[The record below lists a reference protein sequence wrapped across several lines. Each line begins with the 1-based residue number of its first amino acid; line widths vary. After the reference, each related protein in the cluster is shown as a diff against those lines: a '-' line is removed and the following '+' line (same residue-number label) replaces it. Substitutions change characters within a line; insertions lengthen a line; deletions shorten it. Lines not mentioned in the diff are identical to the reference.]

1 MPNLFKKSFGDADE
15 VKSPE
20 KTRAEV
26 VKLGN
31 VNVTRLELQ
40 PGWKWSE
47 CIKPV
52 VGGHS
57 CQAGHVGVILQGK
70 MMCVHDDGTEVLA
83 EAGEAYY
90 FAPGHDGWVVGDEPL
105 VGYAS
110 IDCLRSGRPSL
121 NSNRGASASR
131 PGSSTISY
139 RWLSSWR
146 RRFRIR

>member
-31 VNVTRLELQ
+31 VNVTRLEFQ

-52 VGGHS
+52 VCGHS
-57 CQAGHVGVILQGK
+57 WQAGHVGVILQGK

-83 EAGEAYY
+83 EAGDAYY

-105 VGYAS
+105 VGYEFA
-110 IDCLRSGRPSL
+110 DGGKDFGPWKT
-121 NSNRGASASR
+121 
-131 PGSSTISY
+131 SS
-139 RWLSSWR
+139 
-146 RRFRIR
+146 

>member
-1 MPNLFKKSFGDADE
+1 MPNLFTKSFNDADV

-20 KTRAEV
+20 KTHAEV

-70 MMCVHDDGTEVLA
+70 MMCVHDNGTEVLA
-83 EAGEAYY
+83 EAGDAYY
-90 FAPGHDGWVVGDEPL
+90 FAPGHNGWVVGDEPL
-105 VGYAS
+105 
-110 IDCLRSGRPSL
+110 
-121 NSNRGASASR
+121 
-131 PGSSTISY
+131 ISY
-139 RWLSSWR
+139 EFADGGKDFGPWKTSS
-146 RRFRIR
+146 